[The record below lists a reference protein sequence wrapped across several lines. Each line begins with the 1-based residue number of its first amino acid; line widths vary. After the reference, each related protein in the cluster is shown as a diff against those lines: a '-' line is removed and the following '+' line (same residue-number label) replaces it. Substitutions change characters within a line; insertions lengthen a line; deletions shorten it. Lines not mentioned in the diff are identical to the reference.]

1 MNQQTALEILKSGK
15 NVFLTGSAGSGK
27 THTLNTYIHFL
38 RSQGADVAVTAS
50 TGIASTHLGGRT
62 IHSWSGIGIRDH
74 ITPAQAREII
84 SHKRLRKRLRKINT
98 LIIDEISMI
107 DARVLNMVECMLKE
121 GRKKPLEPFG
131 GVQIVVCGDFFQL
144 PPVVSSQKK
153 MNVSLFGQESESVFA
168 YTARSWQEACF
179 SVCYL
184 DEQYRHTKG
193 DFFDILNAIRSGK
206 GEEKAQSRLEDLVG
220 RVLERSD
227 DITHL
232 YTHNFDV
239 DRINEARLRMIS
251 APSKRYRMKSLG
263 RVPLVASLKQ
273 SCLAQEECIVKEGAS
288 VMFVKNDVE
297 GKYVNGTLG
306 IVTGFDDEH
315 FPIVTTRSGVDIIA
329 RPQAWQLEEEEVV
342 LAEIRQIPL
351 RLAWAITIHKS
362 QGMTLDAAKMDLSKA
377 FVPGMG
383 YVALSRVRSLEGLE
397 LLGIN
402 KEALCVHPDVLEQ
415 DKEFFKD
422 SQEEE
427 LSWKE
432 LPSEIKKQKQ
442 RFFKRTFSGK
452 KKDIF

>member
-1 MNQQTALEILKSGK
+1 MKQQMALEILKSGK

-27 THTLNTYIHFL
+27 THTLNAYIHFL

-62 IHSWSGIGIRDH
+62 IHSWAGIGIRDH
-74 ITPAQAREII
+74 ITPVQAREII
-84 SHKRLRKRLRKINT
+84 SHKRLRKRFAKINT

-107 DARVLNMVECMLKE
+107 DARVLNMVDCMLRE

-144 PPVVSSQKK
+144 PPVISLKK
-153 MNVSLFGQESESVFA
+153 KTKTSLFSQDGESVFA
-168 YTARSWQEACF
+168 YTARSWEEACF

-206 GEEKAQSRLEDLVG
+206 GEEGARSQLESLIG
-220 RVLERSD
+220 RELDHSD

-239 DRINEARLRMIS
+239 DRINETRLRMIS
-251 APSKRYRMKSLG
+251 ASSKRYRMKSLG
-263 RVPLVASLKQ
+263 RAPLVASLKQ
-273 SCLAQEECIVKEGAS
+273 SCLAHEEFIVKKGAS
-288 VMFVKNDVE
+288 VMFVKNDFE

-306 IVTGFDDEH
+306 IVTGFDMDQ
-315 FPIVTTRSGVDIIA
+315 FPIVTTRSGKKIVA
-329 RPQAWQLEEEEVV
+329 RPQAWQLEEDDDV

-362 QGMTLDAAKMDLSKA
+362 QGMTLDAAKMDLSKS
-377 FVPGMG
+377 FVSGMG

-402 KEALCVHPDVLEQ
+402 KEALCVHTDVLEQ

-422 SQEEE
+422 SQEEV
-427 LSWKE
+427 SRWKE
-432 LPSEIKKQKQ
+432 FSLETKKEKELTFTSE
-442 RFFKRTFSGK
+442 FFGK
-452 KKDIF
+452 KEDFL